1 MYFYSTNLIIF
12 NPLKF
17 AFIFISSTYWLQ
29 VYFLYPL
36 RRNAFL
42 IYFTYFNLLSIN
54 VIIDN
59 YLYVVIDFLLSNV
72 LVV

>member
-1 MYFYSTNLIIF
+1 MYFYSINLIIF

-17 AFIFISSTYWLQ
+17 AFIFISLTYLPQ

-36 RRNAFL
+36 KRNAFL
-42 IYFTYFNLLSIN
+42 IHFTYFNLLSIN
-54 VIIDN
+54 VIFKT
-59 YLYVVIDFLLSNV
+59 VDFLLSNV